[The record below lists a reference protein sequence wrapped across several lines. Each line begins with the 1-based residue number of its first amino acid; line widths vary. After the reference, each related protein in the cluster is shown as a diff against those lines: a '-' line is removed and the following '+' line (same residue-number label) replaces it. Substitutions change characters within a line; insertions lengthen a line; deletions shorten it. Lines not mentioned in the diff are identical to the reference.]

1 MSEFS
6 RTELMLGR
14 DAVATFRRAHVAV
27 FGAGGVGGAC
37 IEALARAGVGELSV
51 FDADT
56 VSLSNINRQL
66 LALHS
71 TVGQKKTEAAER
83 RALDINPA
91 LIFHA
96 NDVFYDART
105 ADAYPL
111 SAYDY
116 IIDAIDTVSS
126 KLLLI
131 ERAKAA
137 SIPIVCCMGTGN
149 KVDPSRFRITDI
161 EQTSV
166 CPLARVMRAECRRRG
181 IKGLRVLW
189 SDEPPRTPPDA
200 PEEHGRHIPGSVSF
214 VPPVA
219 GFMLAGEA
227 LRDIA
232 GIVLIG

>member
-6 RTELMLGR
+6 RTELMLGKE
-14 DAVATFRRAHVAV
+14 ALETFSHAHVAV
-27 FGAGGVGGAC
+27 FGVGGVGGAC
-37 IEALARAGVGELSV
+37 VEALVRAGIGELSV

-56 VSLSNINRQL
+56 VSISNINRQL
-66 LALHS
+66 IALHS
-71 TVGQKKTEAAER
+71 TVGLKKTEAAKT

-96 NDVFYDART
+96 NDVFYDAQS
-105 ADAYPL
+105 AAAYPL
-111 SAYDY
+111 DAYDY
-116 IIDAIDTVSS
+116 IVDAIDTVSS

-137 SIPIVCCMGTGN
+137 SVPIVCCMGTGN

-161 EQTSV
+161 ERTSI

-189 SDEPPRTPPDA
+189 SDEPPRTPPLT

-219 GFMLAGEA
+219 GFLLAGEVLRMLAGIKA
-227 LRDIA
+227 AD
-232 GIVLIG
+232 

>member
-6 RTELMLGR
+6 RTELMLGE
-14 DAVATFRRAHVAV
+14 AALEAFRHAHVAV
-27 FGAGGVGGAC
+27 FGVGGVGGAC
-37 IEALARAGVGELSV
+37 LEALVRAGIGELSV

-56 VSLSNINRQL
+56 VSISNINRQL
-66 LALHS
+66 IALHS
-71 TVGQKKTEAAER
+71 TVGLKKTEAAMA

-96 NDVFYDART
+96 NDVFFDAQS

-111 SAYDY
+111 DAYDY
-116 IIDAIDTVSS
+116 IVDAIDTVSS

-137 SIPIVCCMGTGN
+137 SVPIVCCMGTGN
-149 KVDPSRFRITDI
+149 KVDPSRFQITDI
-161 EQTSV
+161 EKTSV

-189 SDEPPRTPPDA
+189 SDEPPRTPPLT

-219 GFMLAGEA
+219 GFLLAGEV
-227 LRDIA
+227 LRTLA
-232 GIVLIG
+232 GIKAAD